1 MIQEDE
7 TEILIV
13 GGGLGGIAAALSACR
28 LGRKVIV
35 TEPTDWIGG
44 QLTAQAVPPD
54 EHPWIE
60 ATGCTQTY
68 RRLREA
74 IREYYRR
81 NYPLMPRA
89 RFDYHLNPGLG
100 YVSPLCHEPRVALSA
115 LTELLAPYRAN
126 RQLQILKRHKPVAV
140 EQEHDRFQA
149 VRLRDVEKGIE
160 RVFRA

>member
-13 GGGLGGIAAALSACR
+13 GGGLGGIAAAVSACR

-60 ATGCTQTY
+60 ATG
-68 RRLREA
+68 
-74 IREYYRR
+74 
-81 NYPLMPRA
+81 
-89 RFDYHLNPGLG
+89 
-100 YVSPLCHEPRVALSA
+100 
-115 LTELLAPYRAN
+115 
-126 RQLQILKRHKPVAV
+126 
-140 EQEHDRFQA
+140 
-149 VRLRDVEKGIE
+149 
-160 RVFRA
+160 